1 MSEKLVFFYTQAK
14 NKRWSNMKIHRIF
27 TLICTMYVVTY
38 VWRYSIETSLTAD
51 CYHFHTT
58 TKKLWPYFFHS
69 LYIHS
74 TPFHSI
80 LFHFSSKNFQ
90 IIHADAVIIDGFHV
104 SEVYNF
110 CIIYLV
116 LHNLMGTYIQF
127 FFFCLSRHHIGYLK
141 IFTLHIFRNKWHSC
155 SYLLNCNDLM

>member
-1 MSEKLVFFYTQAK
+1 MKQHENPQNFYSYLHNVCSYVRVAIQYRNVLDSRLLPFSYNNKKIMAVFLPLLV
-14 NKRWSNMKIHRIF
+14 
-27 TLICTMYVVTY
+27 
-38 VWRYSIETSLTAD
+38 
-51 CYHFHTT
+51 
-58 TKKLWPYFFHS
+58 HS
-69 LYIHS
+69 
-74 TPFHSI
+74 FHSI
-80 LFHFSSKNFQ
+80 PFYSIFQ

-141 IFTLHIFRNKWHSC
+141 F
-155 SYLLNCNDLM
+155 LLCTSFEISDILVLIY